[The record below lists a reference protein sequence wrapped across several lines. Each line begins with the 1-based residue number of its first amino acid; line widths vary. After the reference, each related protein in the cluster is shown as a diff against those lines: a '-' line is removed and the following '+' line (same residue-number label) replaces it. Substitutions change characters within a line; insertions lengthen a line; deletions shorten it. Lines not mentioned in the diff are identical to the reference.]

1 MGMSNDGKTGF
12 LSALQK
18 AQVEERAVAV
28 YAEGEGFERYEVGFV
43 EDASLR
49 EVALRCLTTR
59 GEPDGRR
66 AIRTGDVVRI
76 DVDTAYLRKLE
87 TLYEFR
93 ASVFTNDFP
102 PTPTETGLAGQLQ
115 EAKKAQIVVHVVDEN
130 DYGPTGFVRH
140 VGDESVEID
149 RVGPHGEADGRA
161 TMLLRAVAKVHVGR
175 RQEQA
180 VGFLH
185 HYHSDLRRLIE
196 G

>member
-1 MGMSNDGKTGF
+1 MSNDGKTGF
-12 LSALQK
+12 LQALEQ
-18 AQVEERAVAV
+18 AHTEGRAVAV

-43 EDASLR
+43 EQATLR
-49 EVALRCLTTR
+49 EISLRCLTTR

-66 AIRTGDVVRI
+66 AIRTDDVVRI
-76 DVDTAYLRKLE
+76 DMDTAYLRKLE
-87 TLYEFR
+87 TLYQYR
-93 ASVFTNDFP
+93 DSVFTNDFP
-102 PTPTETGLAGQLQ
+102 PSPVDAGLSGQLREAQ
-115 EAKKAQIVVHVVDEN
+115 EARIVVHVVDEN

-140 VGDESVEID
+140 VGDESVEIE
-149 RVGPHGEADGRA
+149 RIGPHGESDGRA
-161 TMLLRAVAKVHVGR
+161 TMLLKAVAKVHVGR

>member
-1 MGMSNDGKTGF
+1 MDGKTGF
-12 LSALQK
+12 LTALEK
-18 AQVEERAVAV
+18 ARLENRAVAV

-43 EDASLR
+43 EDAGLR
-49 EVALRCLTTR
+49 EVSLLCLTTR

-66 AIRTGDVVRI
+66 AVRTDDVVRI

-87 TLYEFR
+87 TLFEFR
-93 ASVFTNDFP
+93 DSVFSNEFP
-102 PTPTETGLAGQLQ
+102 PTPEQPGLAGQLT
-115 EAKKAQIVVHVVDEN
+115 EAQRSRTVVHIVDEN

-140 VGDESVEID
+140 VGDESVEIE
-149 RVGPHGEADGRA
+149 RIGPHGEPDGRA
-161 TMLLRAVAKVHVGR
+161 TMLLKAVAKVHVGR